1 MNEKHNS
8 VFGRNLAVPFFMA
21 QILLIDDESNI
32 LDLLRTILVSLGHEV
47 KAAHDGQ
54 EGIDLFENGYNFDLV
69 ITDIRMPRVDG
80 NQVAEHIR
88 GSGKPNIPIVAISG
102 YSKEIDKR
110 FFDFSIEK
118 PFGIETIVNLLE
130 KLKRENRIGCRN
142 NKDP

>member
-1 MNEKHNS
+1 M
-8 VFGRNLAVPFFMA
+8 FGRILALSFFMA

-32 LDLLRTILVSLGHEV
+32 LDLLRTILVSLGYDV
-47 KAAHDGQ
+47 KVAHDGQ
-54 EGIDLFENGYNFDLV
+54 EGIELFENGYNFDLV

-80 NQVAEHIR
+80 NQVAKHIR
-88 GSGKPNIPIVAISG
+88 GSGNPNIPIVAISG

-130 KLKRENRIGCRN
+130 KLKREKRIGCRN
-142 NKDP
+142 KKRPLN